1 LLDLAPVSLQPALET
16 ALVPTP
22 AAFLDAFAAAAASAV
37 AISCAS
43 RCTLNTR
50 AERSERGWGGEK
62 KGRGGSFFFLEIRQP
77 DEFRFVQV
85 LNNFKGLIFPKFNY
99 SIV

>member
-1 LLDLAPVSLQPALET
+1 VKCE
-16 ALVPTP
+16 VV
-22 AAFLDAFAAAAASAV
+22 AV
-37 AISCAS
+37 GHNGATTIRKLSCCVCNYNGTMTQS
-43 RCTLNTR
+43 N
-50 AERSERGWGGEK
+50 EMGK
-62 KGRGGSFFFLEIRQP
+62 KRKRGGFFFLEIRQP